1 MGKTGDRDDRLTHK
15 LSFPHVLP
23 LGLGRGPQPATLAVL
38 LLVASGL
45 CHAGSSLETNSH
57 AQSKTGLNS
66 AETPLSREG
75 IELIPG
81 SPGLRRMVTTSEGV
95 LKRNI
100 SRMRNPW
107 LSLTPLPCSLPSP
120 LGRAARP
127 SSSAAIPACSLISL
141 FPQPLLKFRPHQ
153 LLAGHHSG
161 VSTGYPPGANPQP
174 VWHQPNT
181 QPRTCHHSA
190 QRPGLTQAGPD
201 LGLEC
206 GPGGWVGVGVR
217 EDVERPGSE
226 MGPGER

>member
-1 MGKTGDRDDRLTHK
+1 MGKTGDRDDGLTHK

-57 AQSKTGLNS
+57 SQSKAGLNS

-107 LSLTPLPCSLPSP
+107 LGLTPLPCSLPSP
-120 LGRAARP
+120 LGRTARP

-141 FPQPLLKFRPHQ
+141 FPQPLLKFRPISSWLSTTVGSLLGTLLVLIYSLFGISQTHSPIRVITQ
-153 LLAGHHSG
+153 L
-161 VSTGYPPGANPQP
+161 
-174 VWHQPNT
+174 
-181 QPRTCHHSA
+181 R
-190 QRPGLTQAGPD
+190 D
-201 LGLEC
+201 LG
-206 GPGGWVGVGVR
+206 
-217 EDVERPGSE
+217 
-226 MGPGER
+226 